1 VTCLHPQFLRYNSSS
16 IKKLSDK
23 KIFDLHNVYYTWDL
37 DDDKL
42 DEEGTLVCL
51 GLGDFYV
58 FNLMLLSVLPPL
70 SSMTMK
76 VCITIGYIVAIQ
88 IGQEGTA
95 LLRYFWKQ
103 SIQPALPLPIVA
115 VLIYS
120 FLLSIFI
127 E

>member
-1 VTCLHPQFLRYNSSS
+1 LQ
-16 IKKLSDK
+16 D
-23 KIFDLHNVYYTWDL
+23 VYYSWDL
-37 DDDKL
+37 DNDKL
-42 DEEGTLVCL
+42 DEEEILVCL
-51 GLGDFYV
+51 GLGDFYA

-76 VCITIGYIVAIQ
+76 VCITIGYIIAIQ

-95 LLRYFWKQ
+95 LLKYFFKQ

-115 VLIYS
+115 VFIYS
-120 FLLSIFI
+120 FLLSILI